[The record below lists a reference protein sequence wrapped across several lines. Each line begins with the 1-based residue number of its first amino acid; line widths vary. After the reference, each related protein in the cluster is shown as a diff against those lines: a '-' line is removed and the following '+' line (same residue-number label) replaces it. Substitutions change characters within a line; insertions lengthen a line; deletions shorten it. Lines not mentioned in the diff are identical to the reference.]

1 MLCFI
6 IYINM
11 NMKKF
16 KKIFFALL
24 IALLCTYII
33 IRIINLAQLSPS
45 GVYVSNINSRDT
57 LKLYPNGKFEQIVY
71 NKNNIL
77 VYSSIS
83 TWKKTSMGISID
95 SILIYDNIN
104 NLNYWKEYPL
114 EGERYTGWKFEYI
127 NRNYILSWSYYVD
140 NPEMSLNYIRV
151 NDLKE

>member
-1 MLCFI
+1 
-6 IYINM
+6 M

-33 IRIINLAQLSPS
+33 IRIINLEQLSPS

>member
-1 MLCFI
+1 
-6 IYINM
+6 M
-11 NMKKF
+11 NMKKL
-16 KKIFFALL
+16 KKNFFALL
-24 IALLCTYII
+24 IALLGAYII
-33 IRIINLAQLSPS
+33 IRIINLAQISPS
-45 GVYVSNINSRDT
+45 GVYVNNINSKDT
-57 LKLYPNGKFEQIVY
+57 LKLYPDGKFEQIVY

-104 NLNYWKEYPL
+104 NLNYWREYPL

-140 NPEMSLNYIRV
+140 NPEMSLDYTRV
-151 NDLKE
+151 DDFK

>member
-1 MLCFI
+1 MRDI
-6 IYINM
+6 VNM
-11 NMKKF
+11 NMKKL
-16 KKIFFALL
+16 KKNFFALL
-24 IALLCTYII
+24 IALLGAYII
-33 IRIINLAQLSPS
+33 IRIINLAQISPS
-45 GVYVSNINSRDT
+45 GVYVNNINSKDT
-57 LKLYPNGKFEQIVY
+57 LKLYPDGKFEQIVY

-104 NLNYWKEYPL
+104 NLNYWREYPL

-140 NPEMSLNYIRV
+140 NPEMSLDYTRV
-151 NDLKE
+151 DDFK

>member
-1 MLCFI
+1 
-6 IYINM
+6 
-11 NMKKF
+11 MKKF

>member
-1 MLCFI
+1 
-6 IYINM
+6 
-11 NMKKF
+11 MKKL

-33 IRIINLAQLSPS
+33 IRITNLAQLSPS

-57 LKLYPNGKFEQIVY
+57 LKLYPDGKFEQIVY

-83 TWKKTSMGISID
+83 TWKETSMGICID

-114 EGERYTGWKFEYI
+114 EGERYTGWKFKYI

-151 NDLKE
+151 NDLKECPSCNSHH

>member
-1 MLCFI
+1 
-6 IYINM
+6 M